1 MMKNHCQHSIAKI
14 LLLQALLCLSLTGWS
29 QGDSRRVLFIG
40 NSYTEVN
47 NLPLLVQSA
56 AESAGDRVEYESNT
70 PGAAH
75 SSSTV
80 PTIRWT

>member
-14 LLLQALLCLSLTGWS
+14 LLFQALLCLGLTGWS

-40 NSYTEVN
+40 NSYTDVN

-56 AESAGDRVEYESNT
+56 A
-70 PGAAH
+70 
-75 SSSTV
+75 
-80 PTIRWT
+80 